1 MTSPIVIR
9 LDVPADILYL
19 GLVTCSLNELIMTQ
33 SLAEP
38 ELISH
43 NIQLAV
49 HEVCMNIIEHAYANE
64 PGGRIALTLTIEP
77 PLGTQARRLI
87 IELCDTGAHS
97 FDPAAI
103 AAPDLDVPQVGG
115 YGLFLVQNLMDEVQ
129 YDPQPNDHRW
139 RLVKY
144 LEN

>member
-1 MTSPIVIR
+1 MTSPIVVQ
-9 LDVPADILYL
+9 LDVPADMLYL
-19 GLVTCSLNELIMTQ
+19 GIVTASLNELLMAQ
-33 SLAEP
+33 PLAQP

-49 HEVCMNIIEHAYANE
+49 HEVCMNIIEHAYANQ
-64 PGGRIALTLTIEP
+64 PGGRIALTLTVEP
-77 PLGTQARRLI
+77 PSGVQASRLI
-87 IELCDTGAHS
+87 VDLHDTGAHS
-97 FDPAAI
+97 FDPAAV

-115 YGLFLVQNLMDEVQ
+115 YGLFLVQQLMDDMQ
-129 YDPQPNDHRW
+129 YEPQPNEHRW

>member
-1 MTSPIVIR
+1 MTSPIVVQ

-19 GLVTCSLNELIMTQ
+19 GIITSSLNELIMAQ
-33 SLAEP
+33 PLAEP
-38 ELISH
+38 ELTSH

-64 PGGRIALTLTIEP
+64 PGGRIALTLTVEP
-77 PLGTQARRLI
+77 PNGVQARRLI
-87 IELCDTGAHS
+87 IELHDTGAHS
-97 FDPAAI
+97 FDPAAV
-103 AAPDLDVPQVGG
+103 AAPNLDVPQVGG
-115 YGLFLVQNLMDEVQ
+115 YGLFLVQQLMDEMF

-139 RLVKY
+139 RLVKN